1 MIRDRTVAALARY
14 AAVAA
19 EHDVRIGFE
28 FHGYARCSVNTLCD
42 AVTILDELDDK
53 RVGLIVDAFH
63 FFVGGSAFE
72 DLERLD
78 PARLLIAHLADVDHA
93 DRDQLGKSNR
103 VMPGDGVL
111 PLSRF
116 VGAISTSGYRGPYS
130 LELFR
135 PEYWAMDPVV
145 VATRGLESMRRVV

>member
-1 MIRDRTVAALARY
+1 MSSPIVLGARATGRGLAER
-14 AAVAA
+14 
-19 EHDVRIGFE
+19 G
-28 FHGYARCSVNTLCD
+28 
-42 AVTILDELDDK
+42 LDQLDDV

-63 FFVGGSAFE
+63 LYVGGSAFE

-78 PARLLIAHLADVDHA
+78 PARLFIIHLADVDGA
-93 DRDQLGKSNR
+93 DLAQLGKSNR
-103 VMPGDGVL
+103 VLPGDGVL

-116 VGAISTSGYRGPYS
+116 VSAISTSGYRGPYS

-145 VATRGLESMRRVV
+145 VATRGLESMRRFV